1 MGNYEPAAHHR
12 RQRLSRPGTSGLA
25 SQFDTTRHSI
35 VHSPILQSA
44 SILRRYSLSATDRKT
59 EIMVGLAPAAI
70 MVLIEEDEIAIELES
85 PHDALGPQRLALA
98 TASDWS
104 PGLGVIYRLWMRREQ
119 VDDLSGAASR
129 AGPQARACPGE
140 GRVR

>member
-44 SILRRYSLSATDRKT
+44 SILRRYSLSATDRKI

-85 PHDALGPQRLALA
+85 PHDALGPKGWLWLRLR
-98 TASDWS
+98 T
-104 PGLGVIYRLWMRREQ
+104 GVP
-119 VDDLSGAASR
+119 D
-129 AGPQARACPGE
+129 AGSSIAFGCAGNR
-140 GRVR
+140 